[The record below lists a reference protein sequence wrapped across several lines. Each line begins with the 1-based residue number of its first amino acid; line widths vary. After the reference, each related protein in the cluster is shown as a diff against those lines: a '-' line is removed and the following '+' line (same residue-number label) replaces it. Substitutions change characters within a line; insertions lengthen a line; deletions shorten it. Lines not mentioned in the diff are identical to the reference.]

1 LIALVGRRARHQ
13 WPLLAA
19 LLAVVTIGATLLGT
33 CALLVTRTGERALE
47 VVAARADPE
56 KTRVT
61 AFTVDVK
68 REEARSVA
76 TDTRALLETTL
87 DPFPTTTAARA
98 SSAIRSLPSAPADSN
113 GTAAETYLSA
123 VDDLPARAQL
133 VDGRWPRAPGEAV
146 ILESTARILGL
157 SVNRKVSLG
166 PELRQDPAPA
176 LDVTVVGIAR
186 PLAGTGWDRDPLAG
200 AGYDFEFQDGRTAQP
215 VHAYGPFLVALD
227 DLLAGASTVDRLEIT
242 ARPDLGHA
250 SRRDLDAVTHAIAGA
265 DRRLDRTL
273 GDRVR
278 IQRVESFLPATL
290 RQAREQQRVTA
301 AAVLAVALVG
311 CVLTATALALAGR
324 LTAGVRTGETAL
336 LSALGVSRNQFALAA
351 AAEALAL
358 AALAAAVAVPASA
371 GLHSWLTHRQ
381 PLAGAGLAAAAAT
394 NGAQVAAVVA
404 GALAL
409 AAVLVVMAVRP
420 APAGGQFLVRSG
432 IDVLLVA
439 FAAVG
444 WWQLT
449 AATAQP
455 SGARADVVRVAA
467 PALLLTAG
475 AALALRS
482 AVPVLTAVDR
492 VARRSRGL
500 ALPLAAFEAARR
512 PHTVAAG
519 LLISLACAAGTFGT
533 AFDATWQRSQR
544 DQADVAVGTDLA
556 LSVAAPPAAGD
567 GAAVGAASGGV
578 VSPAMN
584 RGVAVG
590 QWVGGGGAA
599 PRLVAVDTARSAAL
613 LRGRVGEE
621 QSWTHVGAGLSPE
634 IRAVGVPVPGDL
646 TIAGTATGGVT
657 VLATPRLL
665 LQDDTGVRTPCAGP
679 TFPLDGTPL
688 RFPSC
693 APGRLVAVFLA
704 LTSSGPVGET
714 GTLAGVTVTLS
725 LPAAGPDWT
734 AFSAPPDPQML
745 TNPAATA
752 TATTL
757 TLTADARFYGFYDG
771 ARTLVAT
778 AFGDPGPVPV
788 AVSAR
793 FAADLKARTGSRL
806 SLTVGTTPVPVV
818 VASVVPSV
826 PGAPGAVAV
835 LADIDLLSR
844 AVIRGGDPTFPMDA
858 WWVGHP
864 RSDAP
869 ERLADLHLGTVVTRA
884 GETARLTG
892 SPPRAGLPAALRLLV
907 PAAALLLFAGVALHV
922 TFDLRARALEVARL
936 RGLGVS
942 RREIRT
948 ILLGQ
953 HLAVLLP
960 PLLAGALVGAL
971 ATYGVAP
978 PMIRSDSGA
987 VPVPPVVPLWPWTR
1001 EAVLVTLLLAGCLL
1015 AVTVVATI
1023 QSRTSDAA
1031 RLRVTS

>member
-1 LIALVGRRARHQ
+1 
-13 WPLLAA
+13 
-19 LLAVVTIGATLLGT
+19 
-33 CALLVTRTGERALE
+33 
-47 VVAARADPE
+47 
-56 KTRVT
+56 
-61 AFTVDVK
+61 
-68 REEARSVA
+68 
-76 TDTRALLETTL
+76 
-87 DPFPTTTAARA
+87 
-98 SSAIRSLPSAPADSN
+98 
-113 GTAAETYLSA
+113 
-123 VDDLPARAQL
+123 
-133 VDGRWPRAPGEAV
+133 
-146 ILESTARILGL
+146 
-157 SVNRKVSLG
+157 
-166 PELRQDPAPA
+166 
-176 LDVTVVGIAR
+176 
-186 PLAGTGWDRDPLAG
+186 
-200 AGYDFEFQDGRTAQP
+200 
-215 VHAYGPFLVALD
+215 
-227 DLLAGASTVDRLEIT
+227 
-242 ARPDLGHA
+242 
-250 SRRDLDAVTHAIAGA
+250 
-265 DRRLDRTL
+265 
-273 GDRVR
+273 VR

-336 LSALGVSRNQFALAA
+336 LSALGISRGQFALAA

-358 AALAAAVAVPASA
+358 AALAAAIAVPASA

-381 PLAGAGLAAAAAT
+381 PLAGAGLATGAAT
-394 NGAQVAAVVA
+394 NGPQVAAVVA

-420 APAGGQFLVRSG
+420 APTGGQFLVRSG
-432 IDVLLVA
+432 VDVLLVA
-439 FAAVG
+439 FAVVG

-449 AATAQP
+449 AQP
-455 SGARADVVRVAA
+455 SGSGARADVVRVAA
-467 PALLLTAG
+467 PALLLMAG

-492 VARRSRGL
+492 LARRSRGL
-500 ALPLAAFEAARR
+500 ALPLAVFEAARR

-533 AFDATWQRSQR
+533 AFDATWERSQH
-544 DQADVAVGTDLA
+544 DQADLSVGTDLA

-567 GAAVGAASGGV
+567 GAAVGAATGGV

-613 LRGRVGEE
+613 LRGRVGDN
-621 QSWTHVGAGLSPE
+621 QSWTRVGAGLSPE
-634 IRAVGVPVPGDL
+634 VRAVGVPVPADL
-646 TIAGTATGGVT
+646 TIAGTATGGVS

-665 LQDDTGVRTPCAGP
+665 LQDGTGVRTPCTGP
-679 TFPLDGTPL
+679 SFPLDGAPH
-688 RFPSC
+688 RFPACS
-693 APGRLVAVFLA
+693 PGRLVAVFLS
-704 LTSSGPVGET
+704 LTSSGLDGGS
-714 GTLAGVTVTLS
+714 GTLTGVTVTLS
-725 LPAAGPDWT
+725 VPGAGTGWT

-745 TNPAATA
+745 TNPAVSAGP
-752 TATTL
+752 TTL
-757 TLTADARFYGFYDG
+757 TLTADVQFYGFYDG

-778 AFGDPGPVPV
+778 AFDNPDPVPV

-793 FAADLKARTGSRL
+793 FASDLRARTGSRL

-818 VASVVPSV
+818 VTAVVPSV
-826 PGAPGAVAV
+826 PGAPGAAAI

-844 AVIRGGDPTFPMDA
+844 AVIRGGEPTFPMDA

-864 RSDAP
+864 GPDAP

-948 ILLGQ
+948 VLLGQ
-953 HLAVLLP
+953 HMAVLLP

-978 PMIRSDSGA
+978 PMIRSDTGA
-987 VPVPPVVPLWPWTR
+987 VPVPPVVPLWPWGR
-1001 EAVLVTLLLAGCLL
+1001 EAVLVALLLAGCLL
-1015 AVTVVATI
+1015 AVTVVATF
-1023 QSRTSDAA
+1023 QARQADAA